1 MSFEPTDLVEHL
13 DALHRYALGLTR
25 DRDLADD
32 LVHDVVVRAIER
44 RDQYRADAPLRHW
57 LMRMMHNLTIDRS
70 RRSEREL
77 PVEEVEER
85 WRDDAYTV
93 ESDAVIARA
102 SPRAELQDALARVP
116 FAARAAVLLHDVEGY
131 RVREIADLQQ
141 ISLPAAKQRLR
152 RGRMALVT
160 ALAEGG
166 TRRTLT
172 RGVPMRCWDARQ
184 YVSDYMNGDL
194 DAETA
199 AGVEA
204 HLAACPT
211 CPPLYAALV
220 GVNDRL
226 DSLRDPDTVINPVVA
241 AHLRTLIGAAPNPS
255 VADVRPPATD

>member
-1 MSFEPTDLVEHL
+1 M
-13 DALHRYALGLTR
+13 TR
-25 DRDLADD
+25 DPHLAND

-44 RDQYRADAPLRHW
+44 RDQFRSDAPLRHW
-57 LMRMMHNLTIDRS
+57 LMRMMHNLTVDRA
-70 RRSEREL
+70 RRSDREL
-77 PVEEVEER
+77 LVDEVEER

-93 ESDAVIARA
+93 EADEVIARA
-102 SPRAELQDALARVP
+102 STRAELQDALARLP

-131 RVREIADLQQ
+131 RVREIAELQQ

-160 ALAEGG
+160 ALAEGA
-166 TRRTLT
+166 TRRKITQ
-172 RGVPMRCWDARQ
+172 GVPMRCWDARQ
-184 YVSDYMNGDL
+184 HVSDYMNGDL
-194 DAETA
+194 EAGIA

-226 DSLRDPDTVINPVVA
+226 DTLRDPDTVID
-241 AHLRTLIGAAPNPS
+241 PS
-255 VADVRPPATD
+255 VAANLRSMLSQPRTSPSRAAEHPTV